1 MMWAMNMNHDNS
13 SLVQTLLRQTHFEPE
28 WTYNMRREMQEIVPN
43 VFLGPYLVASR
54 PKRDYLQ
61 SQGITHVICVRQ
73 NIEANFIRPNFQE
86 DFVYLILDIA
96 DSLNENIIHHFGTVF
111 EFIEH
116 CLRSGGRVLIHGNQG
131 ISRSATLVIA
141 YVMQKYN
148 LSTKD
153 ALFLVQSKR
162 LCVGPNLMFLNQL
175 NEFEP
180 IYKAKQQQQGFNQ
193 QEHNMEQ
200 HRGQKRELEID
211 QD

>member
-1 MMWAMNMNHDNS
+1 MDHDNS
-13 SLVQTLLRQTHFEPE
+13 CVVQSLMNQTHFGLDIE

-54 PKRDYLQ
+54 TKRDYLR
-61 SQGITHVICVRQ
+61 SQGITHIICVRQ
-73 NIEANFIRPNFQE
+73 NIEANFIRPNFPE
-86 DFVYLILDIA
+86 DFVYLTLDIA
-96 DSLNENIIHHFGTVF
+96 DNLNENILHHFSTVYN
-111 EFIEH
+111 FIEQ
-116 CLRSGGRVLIHGNQG
+116 CLRLGGRVLIHGNQG

-153 ALFLVQSKR
+153 ALFLIQSKR

-180 IYKAKQQQQGFNQ
+180 IYKAQQPRCDALSQQTWT
-193 QEHNMEQ
+193 EASQ
-200 HRGQKRELEID
+200 HRGQKRGLEIED
-211 QD
+211 